1 MKAMAELAWEG
12 RKNPTVRK
20 VAETICAGIEPSDY
34 ASEVAAIYYW
44 VCAHVRYLRDGFDLE
59 YLQAPDIVLKSR
71 SADCDD
77 LSILLASM
85 LMACGNPCR
94 FCVVSFQKGV
104 PSHVFCQ
111 TYVGGK
117 WVTVDPVA
125 GPNTHE
131 MQNKRIVECRFF
143 PCR

>member
-1 MKAMAELAWEG
+1 MLVRAVTEKVCEG
-12 RKNPTVRK
+12 
-20 VAETICAGIEPSDY
+20 IDQHDY
-34 ASEVAAIYYW
+34 TSEVAAIYYW
-44 VCAHVRYLRDGFDLE
+44 VCATISYRRDPWDVELVKSPA
-59 YLQAPDIVLKSR
+59 LVLKSR
-71 SADCDD
+71 AADCDE
-77 LSILLASM
+77 IATLLAAM
-85 LMACGNPCR
+85 CMTMGNPCR
-94 FCVVSFQKGV
+94 FCVVSFEKGV